1 MMNIESSVRGDKQV
15 LNFHGHFDFSAN
27 REFFRA
33 INVALDAKTTAEI
46 EINLEGVHYIDSSAC
61 GMLLLLNNK
70 AKLRG
75 KSVALA
81 NATGDVKQTLAMMN
95 FRKTFSVK

>member
-1 MMNIESSVRGDKQV
+1 MNIDSSVRGDKQV
-15 LNFHGHFDFSAN
+15 LNFHGHFDYSAN
-27 REFFRA
+27 RQFFRV
-33 INVALDAKTTAEI
+33 INVALETKTTAEI

-61 GMLLLLNNK
+61 GMLLFLHNK

-81 NATGDVKQTLAMMN
+81 NATGAVKQTLAIMN